1 MLQKYKKT
9 TKKYFNSFQIYF
21 TFIDFQKCLINC
33 CCQRKAI
40 KKADFISFLSNL
52 APFVIEI
59 QSIIYLTYAELCVR
73 ISFSLLLLRNHI
85 KRGRRLLEFPREKKA
100 KQTIATTTIAA
111 TNKPQTAKKFA
122 RRQTRRAR
130 VQKTKRVKVKDNKK
144 KQQKKSEQKTKPV
157 SRRRRAGSRTNP
169 TAAAAAARTAAAT
182 AAGGALQA
190 THAPLEQFSAR
201 EPLAAQSTSAVVV
214 GAFVIDC
221 HCPRDCSS

>member
-40 KKADFISFLSNL
+40 KIADFISFLSNL

-73 ISFSLLLLRNHI
+73 ILFSLLLLLRNHI

-144 KQQKKSEQKTKPV
+144 KQQKKVNKNKT
-157 SRRRRAGSRTNP
+157 S
-169 TAAAAAARTAAAT
+169 
-182 AAGGALQA
+182 
-190 THAPLEQFSAR
+190 
-201 EPLAAQSTSAVVV
+201 
-214 GAFVIDC
+214 
-221 HCPRDCSS
+221 